1 MDRTARSLME
11 QFFRAKVSGTPFEL
25 STHFNLVINLKTAK
39 ILGIMIPPL
48 VMVQAAKVIL

>member
-1 MDRTARSLME
+1 M
-11 QFFRAKVSGTPFEL
+11 PFEL
-25 STHFNLVINLKTAK
+25 PTHFNLVINLKTAK